1 MPRREDDDVARRD
14 PAVPGGLRS
23 RSLVLVGGF
32 ALALLATL
40 AVFLTDNPQY
50 LRIAVVAVAWAFVL
64 ATFAAGRRGSDRAA
78 AAAREAELRSVYER
92 ELDREVAARR
102 EYELELENVLR
113 RETEDAMRYELDAL
127 RGELAAL
134 ASLRDEVA
142 RVTELRGDLSAL
154 GGLRD
159 EIARL
164 AALRDDVAS
173 LGALRQDL
181 GQMGDLRA
189 DLGRMREDL
198 TQQLNDQ
205 LSSEMLVER
214 IVMRTQGNRP
224 EPSGSG
230 RSVDSTASWTDDQ
243 PPREL
248 TGGWPAIRLDEPH
261 ETRQFQELRRPDPAP
276 ADPWRAAFDG
286 PSSFRTPPVP
296 VPPPPSPPARRE
308 EPPARRVEEMP
319 SWARE
324 SAAFD
329 LFGPAEPS
337 ADRYLEDDRGSGASR
352 HSRHAAED
360 VAAEDVAGEDAPAAP
375 RTELSAIVRP
385 PEPVRPSLRP
395 RPSPHPARV
404 RAMPEVPNRRP
415 RSEEMPATGEQPS
428 GPRPMA
434 TARPVVPPATACPA
448 VPASNPPAPPTV
460 ASPIAP
466 PSTGSGPSTGSSVAQ
481 ILAQNGGG
489 PTTGSRRQHRRYRED
504 GEPDDVLARVLREN

>member
-1 MPRREDDDVARRD
+1 
-14 PAVPGGLRS
+14 
-23 RSLVLVGGF
+23 
-32 ALALLATL
+32 
-40 AVFLTDNPQY
+40 
-50 LRIAVVAVAWAFVL
+50 
-64 ATFAAGRRGSDRAA
+64 
-78 AAAREAELRSVYER
+78 
-92 ELDREVAARR
+92 
-102 EYELELENVLR
+102 
-113 RETEDAMRYELDAL
+113 
-127 RGELAAL
+127 
-134 ASLRDEVA
+134 
-142 RVTELRGDLSAL
+142 
-154 GGLRD
+154 
-159 EIARL
+159 
-164 AALRDDVAS
+164 
-173 LGALRQDL
+173 
-181 GQMGDLRA
+181 MGDLRA

-224 EPSGSG
+224 EPSGTG
-230 RSVDSTASWTDDQ
+230 RSVDSTATWADDQ

-248 TGGWPAIRLDEPH
+248 TGGWPAIRLDEPQ
-261 ETRQFQELRRPDPAP
+261 ETRQFHELRRPDPAP

-286 PSSFRTPPVP
+286 PRSFRTPPVP
-296 VPPPPSPPARRE
+296 VSPPPPA
-308 EPPARRVEEMP
+308 PPARRVEEMP

-329 LFGPAEPS
+329 LFAPAEPTGE
-337 ADRYLEDDRGSGASR
+337 RYLDDHRDSGVSR

-360 VAAEDVAGEDAPAAP
+360 VAGEDAVVPSAPVEDASAAP
-375 RTELSAIVRP
+375 RTEMSAVVRP
-385 PEPVRPSLRP
+385 PEPVKPSLRP
-395 RPSPHPARV
+395 RPSPHPAKV
-404 RAMPEVPNRRP
+404 RAMPEVPNRRL
-415 RSEEMPATGEQPS
+415 RSEETPATGEQPS

-434 TARPVVPPATACPA
+434 AARPVVPPATACPA

>member
-1 MPRREDDDVARRD
+1 MPRREDDDVARRY
-14 PAVPGGLRS
+14 PAESSGPQR
-23 RSLVLVGGF
+23 RSLVLGGGF
-32 ALALLATL
+32 VLAVLATL

-50 LRIAVVAVAWAFVL
+50 LRVAVVAVAWAFVL

-127 RGELAAL
+127 RGEIAAL
-134 ASLRDEVA
+134 AGLRDELA

-181 GQMGDLRA
+181 GQMGELRA
-189 DLGRMREDL
+189 DLGRMRDDL
-198 TQQLNDQ
+198 AQQLNDK

-214 IVMRTQGNRP
+214 IVMRTQGSSNSRP
-224 EPSGSG
+224 DPTG
-230 RSVDSTASWTDDQ
+230 RSVEGTASWTDE
-243 PPREL
+243 PPPAL
-248 TGGWPAIRLDEPH
+248 TGGWPAIRLDEPQG
-261 ETRQFQELRRPDPAP
+261 TRQFHELRRPEPAP
-276 ADPWRAAFDG
+276 A
-286 PSSFRTPPVP
+286 
-296 VPPPPSPPARRE
+296 PPPPV
-308 EPPARRVEEMP
+308 RRVEEMP

-329 LFGPAEPS
+329 LFGPAEPYGS
-337 ADRYLEDDRGSGASR
+337 GSREDDRETGSAS
-352 HSRHAAED
+352 HSRHAAE
-360 VAAEDVAGEDAPAAP
+360 EAPAAP
-375 RTELSAIVRP
+375 RTEMSAVVPP
-385 PEPVRPSLRP
+385 PEPVRPSLRPSLRP
-395 RPSPHPARV
+395 RPSPHPTRV
-404 RAMPEVPNRRP
+404 RSMPDVPNRRQ
-415 RSEEMPATGEQPS
+415 RAGAADEPATGEQPS

-434 TARPVVPPATACPA
+434 AARPVVPPAVARPVVPPA
-448 VPASNPPAPPTV
+448 KPTRPTAPPTV

-466 PSTGSGPSTGSSVAQ
+466 PSTSGRGPSTGSSVAQ

-489 PTTGSRRQHRRYRED
+489 PATGSRRQHRRYREED
-504 GEPDDVLARVLREN
+504 QPDDVLARVLREN